1 MISES
6 LNTTSKTNNISPKLF
21 SIKKRIFHQIQP
33 KRNDNNHT
41 LRLGTFY
48 YNRQKYKQKT
58 SKTHLEHI
66 STDNKLNEYLRDE
79 VLEKLCTES
88 NVLERTSNIK
98 DNDNNN
104 NNIVNPKILKNI
116 SISPN
121 VSSQSV
127 LNLRNKIH
135 AQKRIMAKKKCIP
148 SSFSSNISRR
158 GLCCNLV
165 DTIFKLKDN
174 NVNVTNNDNSQ
185 QYVLATSPNS
195 FRNSNNNNENKVNS
209 SSCTYLKPSVSP
221 IIKKRKENLFLNN
234 NNTEINNEFKITMH
248 KTKHTCTLPKLPT
261 ILTPHNSYRK
271 FTIPNNNNNN
281 IHSINYSSL
290 SHNGFILEQQ
300 LEKTNQDRLLI
311 LPNILNIPN
320 FSTYAVLDGHGQN
333 GHFISELSKDFLYS
347 YYNNSTL
354 YYLPR
359 NTSNLQMKSLNGYI
373 TSNDAI
379 NKLILNNYDILS
391 KSIKQLQQKIKSSE
405 FETEFSGTTLCQ
417 VFISDNK
424 IICINIGDS
433 RALLISK
440 ETTFPLS
447 IDHKPVNEMERK
459 RIEKQGGEI
468 HKNEANV
475 GCDRVYVRKQKYP
488 GIAMS
493 RSLGDLIAKSIGV
506 SCEPDFKEITISNND
521 IGVLIASD
529 GIWEGIS
536 NDYVGKVFREGY
548 KRKDS
553 SYIVNTLY
561 TVAKEAF
568 INKKENVDDI
578 SAIAIFL

>member
-6 LNTTSKTNNISPKLF
+6 FNSTSKTNTNTNNISPKLF
-21 SIKKRIFHQIQP
+21 SIKRKLFHQIQP

-48 YNRQKYKQKT
+48 YNRQKLKQKN
-58 SKTHLEHI
+58 SKKHLEHK
-66 STDNKLNEYLRDE
+66 SSDNKLNEYLRDE

-88 NVLERTSNIK
+88 NLLERSSNIK

-104 NNIVNPKILKNI
+104 NQRILKDV
-116 SISPN
+116 SVSPN
-121 VSSQSV
+121 LSSKSV
-127 LNLRNKIH
+127 LNLRNKLQ

-158 GLCCNLV
+158 GLCCNIV
-165 DTIFKLKDN
+165 DKIFKIHKDN
-174 NVNVTNNDNSQ
+174 NVNNSTNNSQ
-185 QYVLATSPNS
+185 QYVLTTSPNV
-195 FRNSNNNNENKVNS
+195 FHENKVNS
-209 SSCTYLKPSVSP
+209 SSCVYLKPSLSP
-221 IIKKRKENLFLNN
+221 IVKKRKENLFLNN
-234 NNTEINNEFKITMH
+234 NNTEVYNEFRITMH
-248 KTKHTCTLPKLPT
+248 KVKHTCAFPKLPS
-261 ILTPHNSYRK
+261 ILTPHNSCRK
-271 FTIPNNNNNN
+271 FNISINNN

-290 SHNGFILEQQ
+290 SHNGFILDQQ

-311 LPNILNIPN
+311 YPNILNIPN

-333 GHFISELSKDFLYS
+333 GHFIAELSKDFLYS

-359 NTSNLQMKSLNGYI
+359 NTSNLQMKSLHGYI

-379 NKLILNNYDILS
+379 NKLTLNNFDILS

-440 ETTFPLS
+440 ETIHPLS
-447 IDHKPVNEMERK
+447 IDHKPVNEIERK

-506 SCEPDFKEITISNND
+506 TCEPDFKEIIISNND
-521 IGVLIASD
+521 IGVFIASD
-529 GIWEGIS
+529 GIWECVS

-548 KRKDS
+548 KRQDS